1 MSATGDASPL
11 AASAPTAAAAPAAAT
26 TAPAPRASQPRKAEE
41 TPVRKIEPP
50 FPEHRVLLRIDE
62 ATQIIQAQVRDAGS
76 GQVLYDLPDDHWLRV
91 AAELRAFAATAIVDK
106 SV

>member
-11 AASAPTAAAAPAAAT
+11 VALAPTAAAAPAAAT
-26 TAPAPRASQPRKAEE
+26 PAPAPRSSQPPKTEE
-41 TPVRKIEPP
+41 TPVHKIEPP

-62 ATQIIQAQVRDAGS
+62 ATQIIQAQIRDAGS
-76 GQVLYDLPDDHWLRV
+76 GRVLYDLPDDHWLRV